1 MSTINRRLAAIS
13 QAHQVAG
20 YTNPT
25 RDALVREAMRGI
37 RRILGV
43 APDKKRA
50 VTTADIRTAVT
61 RMETRQIDIRD
72 RLVLLLGFASGMRRS
87 ELAGVDIEDVEQQAD
102 GLLVTIDRSKTDQE
116 GKGRRIEIVYGQ
128 DRDTCPV
135 LAYRAWLDA
144 ADITS
149 GPLPRRV
156 DRHGNVA
163 AARMSPQAIAIV
175 VKRHMGALGYAS
187 TEFAG
192 HSLRRGSRP
201 RFRRG
206 TR

>member
-1 MSTINRRLAAIS
+1 MAAYISDLAQPSDDRAPRAVATINRQLAAIS

-61 RMETRQIDIRD
+61 RTETRQIDIRD
-72 RLVLLLGFASGMRRS
+72 RMVLLLGFASGMRRS
-87 ELAGVDIEDVEQQAD
+87 
-102 GLLVTIDRSKTDQE
+102 
-116 GKGRRIEIVYGQ
+116 RRPDEPTRNRHCREATHGH
-128 DRDTCPV
+128 
-135 LAYRAWLDA
+135 
-144 ADITS
+144 
-149 GPLPRRV
+149 PRLRINRV
-156 DRHGNVA
+156 R
-163 AARMSPQAIAIV
+163 RPQPA
-175 VKRHMGALGYAS
+175 
-187 TEFAG
+187 
-192 HSLRRGSRP
+192 
-201 RFRRG
+201 